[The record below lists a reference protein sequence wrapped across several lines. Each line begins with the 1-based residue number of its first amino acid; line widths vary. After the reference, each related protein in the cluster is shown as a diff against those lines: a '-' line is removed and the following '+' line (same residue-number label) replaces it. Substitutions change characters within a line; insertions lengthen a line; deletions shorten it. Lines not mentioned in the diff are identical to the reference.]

1 MHPKYFGE
9 SHDMAKRQIMRWL
22 APDERWT
29 AHPMWFDQ
37 RPGDPCVPNF
47 PDQYAKALGV
57 RIVDAD
63 PEDRSRFHEA
73 AASCGEHLLLD
84 PDTGLW
90 QGRNSKKHVTVEQ
103 FIQIVKSPCRQGKL
117 TLIYDQSYRRDKV
130 NIWNQTETKLRV
142 LHDLGVHVVAY
153 MAHEG
158 SKVRFIWASPDP
170 ELIKD
175 ATHRMQEKSGFSYC
189 RFVDDGCGHVSD
201 HQ

>member
-9 SHDMAKRQIMRWL
+9 SHDMAKQQIMQWL
-22 APDERWT
+22 APDEQWA

-37 RPGDPCVPNF
+37 RAEDPRHPNF
-47 PDQYAKALGV
+47 PDKYAKALGV
-57 RIVDAD
+57 RIVDGD
-63 PEDRSRFHEA
+63 HRDRSKFHEVA
-73 AASCGEHLLLD
+73 ATCGEHLLLD

-103 FIQIVKSPCRQGKL
+103 FTQIVKSQVRQGKL

-130 NIWNQTETKLRV
+130 NIWKQTEAKLRN
-142 LHDLGVHVVAY
+142 LRGKDVHAVAY

-158 SKVRFIWASPDP
+158 SKVRFIWASRNP
-170 ELIKD
+170 ETIKD
-175 ATHRMQEKSGFSYC
+175 ATQRMQEKSGFPYC

-201 HQ
+201 HH